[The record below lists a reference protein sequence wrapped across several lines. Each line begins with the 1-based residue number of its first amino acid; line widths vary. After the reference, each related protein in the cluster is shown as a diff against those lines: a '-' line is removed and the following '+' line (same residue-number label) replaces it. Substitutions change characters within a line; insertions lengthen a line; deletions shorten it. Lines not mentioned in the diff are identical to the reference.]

1 MRIRTSALIIIL
13 AFLSS
18 VLAAQVTEAEKKLRE
33 QTADTTLGWRKGG
46 VFGMTLAQTSLTNW
60 ASGGQNSI
68 AINGRMSLFANYRN
82 EKSAWDNALDLGYG
96 LMKQGKDG
104 QFTKTDDKIDLL
116 SKYGQKAFNK
126 FYYAAMLNFRTQF
139 SPGYNLPNDSVI
151 ISKFLAP
158 GYLVMAFGLDYKPNA
173 YFSAFL
179 APLTGK
185 FTFVND
191 KTLSDQGAFGV
202 DPGKMSKS
210 ELGGYLRII
219 YSKNDFKSEFMKN
232 ISFTTKVDLFSNY
245 LDNPQNIDV
254 NWETFIAMKV
264 NKYLYVNFTAQLVY
278 DDNTKIGFDTNG
290 DMINDKFG
298 SRVQFKEIF
307 GAGFS
312 LNF

>member
-1 MRIRTSALIIIL
+1 MKIRLAALTIIL
-13 AFLSS
+13 SFFSS
-18 VLAAQVTEAEKKLRE
+18 LLMGQVTEAEKTLRT
-33 QTADTTLGWRKGG
+33 QSADTTLGWRKGG
-46 VFGMTLAQTSLTNW
+46 VLGMTLAQTSLTNW

-68 AINGRMSLFANYRN
+68 ALNGRLSLFANYKN
-82 EKSAWDNALDLGYG
+82 KNSAWDNALDLGYG
-96 LMKQGKDG
+96 LLKQGKEG
-104 QFTKTDDKIDLL
+104 SFTKTDDKIDLL

-126 FYYAAMLNFRTQF
+126 FYYAGMLNFRTQF

-151 ISKFLAP
+151 ISKFMAP
-158 GYLVMAFGLDYKPNA
+158 GYLVIALGLDYKPNA

-185 FTFVND
+185 FTFIND

-210 ELGGYLRII
+210 ELGGYLRVI

-245 LDNPQNIDV
+245 LDKPQNIDV

-290 DMINDKFG
+290 DKINDKFG